1 MPLRRRF
8 RQAGPNPY
16 ELGARRITPAKAT
29 EAMVETIDHDVVI
42 VGSGLA
48 GLRAAVEVLSRW
60 GDSGK
65 TLAVVSKLALMRS
78 HSVAAEGGTAAVL
91 YPEDGDSFELHAWDT
106 IKGSDFL
113 ADQDSVWKFVSH
125 CPAEIRQM
133 ERWGTPWSR
142 KEDGRIA
149 QRPFGGHSYNRA
161 TFAQDK
167 VGFFEMRSLYDKLQ
181 EHHNWARY
189 DETFVTSI
197 VIQDGVFRGFTGI
210 ELKTGTFVYFRARAG
225 VIATGGA
232 GQIWKFTAT
241 SASTT
246 GDGIGLA
253 YRAGLPI
260 EDMEFMQF
268 HPTGLIP
275 TGILITE
282 GARGEGGYL
291 VNSKGE
297 RFMQRYAPS
306 KMELAPRDVVSR
318 SMLKEINEGR
328 GFKDEASGLDYLH
341 LDLRHLGRE
350 KIDSKLP
357 FIKELSM
364 KFIGVDPAEEP
375 IRIKPTAHYTMGGI
389 RVDGDG
395 RVLDADGRFV
405 RGLWSAGESACVSI
419 HGANRLGAN
428 STAECLVYGRVVGED
443 IASYL
448 DSNPQGASVGD
459 GPLLAAE
466 EGRIFGDLFRRE
478 TSSADVYG
486 VKAKLRDVMDRLVYV
501 FRDEA
506 GLTDAVGQIRALK
519 NEFRGVKVTDGG
531 RVFNYNLQDVLEVG
545 IMLELAEVVAQGAL
559 NRKESRGAHAR
570 TDYPNRDDKNWLKHT
585 LALRTADGP
594 SFSFSPVT
602 ITMWKPVERKY

>member
-1 MPLRRRF
+1 
-8 RQAGPNPY
+8 
-16 ELGARRITPAKAT
+16 
-29 EAMVETIDHDVVI
+29 MVETIDHDVVI

-48 GLRAAVEVLSRW
+48 GMRAAVEVLSRW

-65 TLAVVSKLALMRS
+65 TLAVLSKLALMRS

-91 YPEDGDSFELHAWDT
+91 YPEDGDSLELHAWDT

-113 ADQDSVWKFVSH
+113 ADQDSVWKFVSL
-125 CPAEIRQM
+125 CPGEIRQM

-142 KEDGRIA
+142 REDGRIA
-149 QRPFGGHSYNRA
+149 QRPFGGHSFNRA

-181 EHHNWARY
+181 EYGSWTRY

-197 VIQDGVFRGFTGI
+197 VVDDGVFSGFIGI
-210 ELKTGTFVYFRARAG
+210 KLKTGAVVHFRARAG
-225 VIATGGA
+225 IIATGGA
-232 GQIWKFTAT
+232 GQLWKFTAT
-241 SASTT
+241 SVSTT

-297 RFMQRYAPS
+297 RFMQKYAPS

-318 SMLKEINEGR
+318 SMMKEINEGR
-328 GFKDEASGLDYLH
+328 GFTDEDSGLPYLQ
-341 LDLRHLGRE
+341 LDLRHLGKE
-350 KIDSKLP
+350 KIDTKLP

-389 RVDGDG
+389 RVNGNGRVLDGDG
-395 RVLDADGRFV
+395 RYVK
-405 RGLWSAGESACVSI
+405 GLWSAGESACVSI

-428 STAECLVYGRVVGED
+428 STAECLVYGRIVGED
-443 IASYL
+443 VVAYL
-448 DSNPQGASVGD
+448 DSEPSTPMPSDSSTVS
-459 GPLLAAE
+459 AE
-466 EGRIFGDLFRRE
+466 EERIFRDLFRRE
-478 TSSADVYG
+478 ESTSDVYT
-486 VKAKLRDVMDRLVYV
+486 VKARLRDVMDKSVYV
-501 FRDEA
+501 FRDET
-506 GLTDAVGQIRALK
+506 GLSDAVRQVRALK
-519 NEFRGVKVTDGG
+519 DEFRGVKVTDGG

-559 NRKESRGAHAR
+559 NRRESRGGHAR
-570 TDYPNRDDKNWLKHT
+570 TDYPNRDDAGWLKHT

-594 SFSFSPVT
+594 SFSYSPVT
-602 ITMWKPVERKY
+602 ITIWKPVERKY

>member
-1 MPLRRRF
+1 
-8 RQAGPNPY
+8 
-16 ELGARRITPAKAT
+16 
-29 EAMVETIDHDVVI
+29 MVETIDHDVVI

-48 GLRAAVEVLSRW
+48 GMRAAVEVLSRW

-91 YPEDGDSFELHAWDT
+91 YPEDGDSLELHAWDT

-113 ADQDSVWKFVSH
+113 ADQDSVWKFVSF
-125 CPAEIRQM
+125 CPVEIRQM

-142 KEDGRIA
+142 REDGRIA
-149 QRPFGGHSYNRA
+149 QRPFGGHSFNRA

-181 EHHNWARY
+181 EHKGWTRY

-197 VIQDGVFRGFTGI
+197 VIQDGVFRVFTGI
-210 ELKTGTFVYFRARAG
+210 ELKTGAFVYFRARAG
-225 VIATGGA
+225 IIATGGA

-241 SASTT
+241 SVSTT

-297 RFMQRYAPS
+297 RFMEKYAPS

-318 SMLKEINEGR
+318 SMMKEISEGR
-328 GFKDEASGLDYLH
+328 GFKDEDSGLPYLQ

-350 KIDSKLP
+350 KIDTKLP

-364 KFIGVDPAEEP
+364 KFIGVDPAVEP

-389 RVDGDG
+389 RVDGNG
-395 RVLDADGRFV
+395 RVLDSGGLFV
-405 RGLWSAGESACVSI
+405 KGLWSAGESACVSI

-428 STAECLVYGRVVGED
+428 STAECLVYGRIVGED
-443 IASYL
+443 VVAYL
-448 DSNPQGASVGD
+448 DSAP
-459 GPLLAAE
+459 GPALPSDVPTVSTE
-466 EGRIFGDLFRRE
+466 EDRVFRDLFKRE
-478 TSSADVYG
+478 ESSADVYTL
-486 VKAKLRDVMDRLVYV
+486 KARLREVMDRSVYV

-506 GLTDAVGQIRALK
+506 GLSDAVKQVRALR

-559 NRKESRGAHAR
+559 NRRESRGGHAR
-570 TDYPNRDDKNWLKHT
+570 TDYPNRDDNNWLKHT
-585 LALRTADGP
+585 LALRTEDGP
-594 SFSFSPVT
+594 SFSYSPVT

>member
-1 MPLRRRF
+1 
-8 RQAGPNPY
+8 
-16 ELGARRITPAKAT
+16 
-29 EAMVETIDHDVVI
+29 MVEAIDHDVVI

-48 GLRAAVEVLSRW
+48 GLRAAVEVLSRSK
-60 GDSGK
+60 GPIPSV
-65 TLAVVSKLALMRS
+65 AVVSKLALMRS
-78 HSVAAEGGTAAVL
+78 HSVSAEGGTAAVL
-91 YPEDGDSFELHAWDT
+91 YPEEGDSLELHAWDT

-113 ADQDSVWKFVSH
+113 ADQDSVWKFVSL
-125 CPAEIRQM
+125 CPTEIRQM
-133 ERWGTPWSR
+133 ERWGIPWSR
-142 KEDGRIA
+142 REDGRIA
-149 QRPFGGHSYNRA
+149 QRPFGGHSFDRA

-167 VGFFEMRSLYDKLQ
+167 VGFFEMRTLYDKLQ
-181 EHHNWARY
+181 EHDNWSRY
-189 DETFVTSI
+189 DETFVTSLI
-197 VIQDGVFRGFTGI
+197 IEDGVFRGVTAI
-210 ELKTGTFVYFRARAG
+210 ELKTGDFVYFRAKAG
-225 VIATGGA
+225 IIATGGA
-232 GQIWKFTAT
+232 GQLWKFTAT
-241 SASTT
+241 SVSTT

-318 SMLKEINEGR
+318 SMMKEIGEGR
-328 GFKDEASGLDYLH
+328 GFKDEDSGLSYLH

-350 KIDSKLP
+350 KIDTKLP

-364 KFIGVDPAEEP
+364 KFIGVDPSEEP

-389 RVDGDG
+389 RVDING
-395 RVLDADGRFV
+395 RVLDDSSHV
-405 RGLWSAGESACVSI
+405 VKGLWAAGESACVSI

-428 STAECLVYGRVVGED
+428 STAECLVYGKIVGED
-443 IASYL
+443 VANYLASEREQ
-448 DSNPQGASVGD
+448 PVGNHSSLVT
-459 GPLLAAE
+459 GE
-466 EGRIFGDLFRRE
+466 EDRIFRDLFKNE
-478 TSSADVYG
+478 TSAMDVYSA
-486 VKAKLRDVMDRLVYV
+486 KAKLREIMDRSVYV

-506 GLTDAVGQIRALK
+506 ELTDAVRQIRELK
-519 NEFRGVKVTDGG
+519 KSFRGVKVTDGG

-545 IMLELAEVVAQGAL
+545 IMLELAEVVAEGAL
-559 NRKESRGAHAR
+559 IRRESRGGHAR
-570 TDYPNRDDKNWLKHT
+570 LDYPNRDYKNWLKHT
-585 LALRTADGP
+585 LAQRTTDGP
-594 SFSFSPVT
+594 SYSYTPVT

>member
-1 MPLRRRF
+1 
-8 RQAGPNPY
+8 
-16 ELGARRITPAKAT
+16 
-29 EAMVETIDHDVVI
+29 MVETIDHDVVI

-48 GLRAAVEVLSRW
+48 GMRAAVEVLSRW

-91 YPEDGDSFELHAWDT
+91 YPEDGDSLELHAWDT

-113 ADQDSVWKFVSH
+113 ADQDSVWKFVSL
-125 CPAEIRQM
+125 CPVEIRQM

-142 KEDGRIA
+142 REDGRIA

-181 EHHNWARY
+181 EHSNWTRY
-189 DETFVTSI
+189 DETFVTSL
-197 VIQDGVFRGFTGI
+197 VIENGVFRGFTAI
-210 ELKTGTFVYFRARAG
+210 ELKTGSFVFFRARAG
-225 VIATGGA
+225 IIATGGA

-241 SASTT
+241 SVSTT

-297 RFMQRYAPS
+297 RFMQKYAPS
-306 KMELAPRDVVSR
+306 KVELAPRDVVSR
-318 SMLKEINEGR
+318 SMIKEINEGR
-328 GFKDEASGLDYLH
+328 GFKDEESGLSYLH
-341 LDLRHLGRE
+341 LDLRHLGKE

-389 RVDGDG
+389 RVDGSG
-395 RVLDADGRFV
+395 RVLDSGGRFV
-405 RGLWSAGESACVSI
+405 KGLWSAGESACVSI

-428 STAECLVYGRVVGED
+428 STAECLVYGRIVGED
-443 IASYL
+443 VASYL
-448 DSNPQGASVGD
+448 DSIGGTAPVSDSSSVSV
-459 GPLLAAE
+459 E
-466 EGRIFGDLFRRE
+466 EDRVYRDLFKRE
-478 TSSADVYG
+478 TSSADVYAL
-486 VKAKLRDVMDRLVYV
+486 KAKLRDVMDRSVYV

-506 GLTDAVGQIRALK
+506 GLSDAVKQIRSLK
-519 NEFRGVKVTDGG
+519 AEFKGAKVTDGG

-545 IMLELAEVVAQGAL
+545 IMLELAEVVALGAL
-559 NRKESRGAHAR
+559 NRKESRGGHAR
-570 TDYPNRDDKNWLKHT
+570 TDYPNRDDANWLKHT
-585 LALRTADGP
+585 LALRTPEGP

>member
-1 MPLRRRF
+1 
-8 RQAGPNPY
+8 
-16 ELGARRITPAKAT
+16 
-29 EAMVETIDHDVVI
+29 MVETIDHDVVI

-48 GLRAAVEVLSRW
+48 GMRAAVEVLSRP
-60 GDSGK
+60 GDSVK
-65 TLAVVSKLALMRS
+65 SLALVSKLALMRS

-91 YPEDGDSFELHAWDT
+91 YPEDGDSLELHAWDT

-113 ADQDSVWKFVSH
+113 ADQDSVWRFVSL
-125 CPAEIRQM
+125 CPGEIRQM

-142 KEDGRIA
+142 REDGRIA
-149 QRPFGGHSYNRA
+149 QRPFGGHTFNRA

-181 EHHNWARY
+181 EHQSWTRY

-197 VIQDGVFRGFTGI
+197 VIQDGAFRGFTGI
-210 ELKTGTFVYFRARAG
+210 ELKTGALVYLRARAG

-241 SASTT
+241 SVSTT

-253 YRAGLPI
+253 YRAGIPI

-297 RFMQRYAPS
+297 RFMQKYAPS

-318 SMLKEINEGR
+318 SMMKEINEGR
-328 GFKDEASGLDYLH
+328 GFKDEDSGLSYLQ
-341 LDLRHLGRE
+341 LDLRHLGKE
-350 KIDSKLP
+350 KIDTKLP

-364 KFIGVDPAEEP
+364 KFIGVDPAVEP

-389 RVDGDG
+389 RVDGSG
-395 RVLDADGRFV
+395 RVLDSGGGFV
-405 RGLWSAGESACVSI
+405 KGLWSAGESACVSI

-428 STAECLVYGRVVGED
+428 STAECLVYGRIVGED
-443 IASYL
+443 VAAYL
-448 DSNPQGASVGD
+448 DAQPAAVSPSDTAAVS
-459 GPLLAAE
+459 AE
-466 EGRIFGDLFRRE
+466 EDRVFRELFRRE
-478 TSSADVYG
+478 ESSADVYS
-486 VKAKLRDVMDRLVYV
+486 VKARLREVMDRSVYV

-506 GLTDAVGQIRALK
+506 GLTDAVRQVRALK
-519 NEFRGVKVTDGG
+519 NEFRGVRVTDGG

-559 NRKESRGAHAR
+559 NRRESRGGHAR
-570 TDYPNRDDKNWLKHT
+570 TDYPDRDDKNWLKHT
-585 LALRTADGP
+585 LALRTPDGP
-594 SFSFSPVT
+594 SFSYSPVT

>member
-1 MPLRRRF
+1 MLAVYPPF
-8 RQAGPNPY
+8 RPP
-16 ELGARRITPAKAT
+16 T
-29 EAMVETIDHDVVI
+29 AMVETIDHDVVI

-48 GLRAAVEVLSRW
+48 GLRAAVEVLR
-60 GDSGK
+60 SGTAVK
-65 TLAVVSKLALMRS
+65 SLAVISKLALMRS

-91 YPEDGDSFELHAWDT
+91 YPEDGDSLELHAWDT

-113 ADQDSVWKFVSH
+113 ADQDAVWRFVTL
-125 CPAEIRQM
+125 CPGEIRQL
-133 ERWGTPWSR
+133 ERWGIPWSR
-142 KEDGRIA
+142 REDGRIA
-149 QRPFGGHSYNRA
+149 QRPFGGHSFNRA

-167 VGFFEMRSLYDKLQ
+167 VGFFEMRALYDKLQ
-181 EHHNWARY
+181 EHDNWARY
-189 DETFVTSI
+189 DETFVTSL
-197 VIQDGVFRGFTGI
+197 VIEGGVFRGCTAI
-210 ELKTGTFVYFRARAG
+210 ELKTGKFVFFRAKACI
-225 VIATGGA
+225 VATGGA

-241 SASTT
+241 SVSTT

-275 TGILITE
+275 TGVLITE

-318 SMLKEINEGR
+318 SMIKEINEGR
-328 GFKDEASGLDYLH
+328 GFKDEDSGLPYLH
-341 LDLRHLGRE
+341 LDLRHLGKE

-364 KFIGVDPAEEP
+364 KFTGIDPVLEP
-375 IRIKPTAHYTMGGI
+375 IRIKPTAHYTMGGV
-389 RVDGDG
+389 RVDING
-395 RVLDADGRFV
+395 RVLDSDGKV
-405 RGLWSAGESACVSI
+405 VKGLWAAGETACVSI

-428 STAECLVYGRVVGED
+428 STAECLVFGKVVGED
-443 IASYL
+443 VAGYLASDEADPESGESSL
-448 DSNPQGASVGD
+448 VAG
-459 GPLLAAE
+459 E
-466 EGRIFGDLFRRE
+466 ESRVFHDLFRNE
-478 TSSADVYG
+478 TASADVYTL
-486 VKAKLRDVMDRLVYV
+486 KAKLRDIMDRSVYV

-506 GLTDAVGQIRALK
+506 GLTDAVREVKELKRA
-519 NEFRGVKVTDGG
+519 FRGVKATDGG

-545 IMLELAEVVAQGAL
+545 VMLELAEVVAQGAL
-559 NRKESRGAHAR
+559 NRRESRGGHAR

-585 LALRTADGP
+585 LAVRSADGP
-594 SFSFSPVT
+594 SFSYSPVM

>member
-1 MPLRRRF
+1 
-8 RQAGPNPY
+8 
-16 ELGARRITPAKAT
+16 
-29 EAMVETIDHDVVI
+29 MVETIDHDVVI

-125 CPAEIRQM
+125 SPAEIRQM

>member
-1 MPLRRRF
+1 
-8 RQAGPNPY
+8 
-16 ELGARRITPAKAT
+16 
-29 EAMVETIDHDVVI
+29 MVEAIDHDVVI

-48 GLRAAVEVLSRW
+48 GLRAAVEVLSRSK
-60 GDSGK
+60 GPIPSV
-65 TLAVVSKLALMRS
+65 AVVSKLALMRS
-78 HSVAAEGGTAAVL
+78 HSVSAEGGTAAVL
-91 YPEDGDSFELHAWDT
+91 YPEEGDSLELHAWDT

-113 ADQDSVWKFVSH
+113 ADQDSVWKFVSL
-125 CPAEIRQM
+125 CPTEIRQM
-133 ERWGTPWSR
+133 ERWGIPWSR
-142 KEDGRIA
+142 REDGRIA
-149 QRPFGGHSYNRA
+149 QRPFGGHSFDRA

-167 VGFFEMRSLYDKLQ
+167 VGFFEMRTLYDKLQ
-181 EHHNWARY
+181 EHDNWSRY
-189 DETFVTSI
+189 DETFVTSLI
-197 VIQDGVFRGFTGI
+197 IEDGVFRGVTAI
-210 ELKTGTFVYFRARAG
+210 ELKTGDFVYFRAKAG
-225 VIATGGA
+225 IIATGGA
-232 GQIWKFTAT
+232 GQLWKFTAT
-241 SASTT
+241 SVSTT

-318 SMLKEINEGR
+318 SMMKEIGEGR
-328 GFKDEASGLDYLH
+328 GFKDEDSGLSYLH

-350 KIDSKLP
+350 KIDTKLP

-364 KFIGVDPAEEP
+364 KFIGVDPSEEP

-389 RVDGDG
+389 RVDING
-395 RVLDADGRFV
+395 RVLDGSSHV
-405 RGLWSAGESACVSI
+405 VKGLWAAGESACVSI

-428 STAECLVYGRVVGED
+428 STAECLVYGKIVGED
-443 IASYL
+443 VANYLASGREQL
-448 DSNPQGASVGD
+448 VGNHSSLVT
-459 GPLLAAE
+459 GE
-466 EGRIFGDLFRRE
+466 EDRIFRDLFKNE
-478 TSSADVYG
+478 MSAMDVYSA
-486 VKAKLRDVMDRLVYV
+486 KAKLREIMDRSVYV

-506 GLTDAVGQIRALK
+506 ELTDAVRQIRELK
-519 NEFRGVKVTDGG
+519 KSFRGVKVTDGG

-545 IMLELAEVVAQGAL
+545 IMLELAEVVAEGAL
-559 NRKESRGAHAR
+559 IRRESRGGHAR
-570 TDYPNRDDKNWLKHT
+570 LDYPNRDDKNWLKHT
-585 LALRTADGP
+585 LAQRTTDGP
-594 SFSFSPVT
+594 SYSYTPVT

>member
-1 MPLRRRF
+1 
-8 RQAGPNPY
+8 
-16 ELGARRITPAKAT
+16 
-29 EAMVETIDHDVVI
+29 MVETIDHDVVI

-48 GLRAAVEVLSRW
+48 GMRAAVEVLSRW
-60 GDSGK
+60 RDSGK

-91 YPEDGDSFELHAWDT
+91 YPEDGDSLELHAWDT

-113 ADQDSVWKFVSH
+113 ADQDSVWKFVSL

-142 KEDGRIA
+142 RDDGRIA
-149 QRPFGGHSYNRA
+149 QRPFGGHSFNRA

-181 EHHNWARY
+181 EYENWARY
-189 DETFVTSI
+189 DETFVTSM
-197 VIQDGVFRGFTGI
+197 VIQDGTFRGFTGI
-210 ELKTGTFVYFRARAG
+210 ELKTGKLVYLRARAG

-241 SASTT
+241 SVSTT

-297 RFMQRYAPS
+297 RFMQEYAPS

-318 SMLKEINEGR
+318 SMIREINAGR
-328 GFKDEASGLDYLH
+328 GFKDEESGLSYLH

-350 KIDSKLP
+350 KIDTKLP

-389 RVDGDG
+389 RVDGNG
-395 RVLDADGRFV
+395 RVLDPGGRFV
-405 RGLWSAGESACVSI
+405 KGLWSAGESACVSI

-448 DSNPQGASVGD
+448 DSNPTSSPGTN
-459 GPLLAAE
+459 GPAISAE
-466 EGRIFGDLFRRE
+466 EDRVLGDLFRRE
-478 TSSADVYG
+478 TSTADVYS
-486 VKAKLRDVMDRLVYV
+486 VKAKLREVMDRDVYV

-506 GLTDAVGQIRALK
+506 GLSDAVRQVRALK
-519 NEFRGVKVTDGG
+519 DEFKGVKVTDGG

-545 IMLELAEVVAQGAL
+545 IMLELAEAVAQGAL
-559 NRKESRGAHAR
+559 NRRESRGGHAR
-570 TDYPNRDDKNWLKHT
+570 TDYPNRDDSNWLKHT
-585 LALRTADGP
+585 LAIRTEDGP
-594 SFSFSPVT
+594 SFTYSPVT

>member
-1 MPLRRRF
+1 
-8 RQAGPNPY
+8 
-16 ELGARRITPAKAT
+16 
-29 EAMVETIDHDVVI
+29 MVETIDHDVVI

-48 GLRAAVEVLSRW
+48 GMRAAVEVLSRW
-60 GDSGK
+60 GDSGRN
-65 TLAVVSKLALMRS
+65 LGVVSKLALMRS

-91 YPEDGDSFELHAWDT
+91 YPEDGDSLELHAWDT

-113 ADQDSVWKFVSH
+113 ADQDSVWKFVSL
-125 CPAEIRQM
+125 CPVEIRQM

-142 KEDGRIA
+142 REDGRIA
-149 QRPFGGHSYNRA
+149 QRPFGGHSFNRA

-181 EHHNWARY
+181 EHKSWTRY
-189 DETFVTSI
+189 DETFITSI
-197 VIQDGVFRGFTGI
+197 VVEDGVFRGFTGI
-210 ELKTGTFVYFRARAG
+210 KLKTGSFVYFRARAG
-225 VIATGGA
+225 IIATGGA

-241 SASTT
+241 SVSTT

-291 VNSKGE
+291 LNSKGE
-297 RFMQRYAPS
+297 RFMQKYAPS

-318 SMLKEINEGR
+318 SMIKEINEGR
-328 GFKDEASGLDYLH
+328 GFRDEDSGLPYLQ
-341 LDLRHLGRE
+341 LDLRHLGKE
-350 KIDSKLP
+350 KIDTKLP

-389 RVDGDG
+389 RVDGNG
-395 RVLDADGRFV
+395 RVLDDGGRLV
-405 RGLWSAGESACVSI
+405 KGLWSAGESACVSI

-428 STAECLVYGRVVGED
+428 STAECLVYGRIVGED
-443 IASYL
+443 VAAYL
-448 DSNPQGASVGD
+448 DSATSVPSSD
-459 GPLLAAE
+459 DSSAVSAE
-466 EGRIFGDLFRRE
+466 EDRIFKDLFKHE
-478 TSSADVYG
+478 TSSADVYA
-486 VKAKLRDVMDRLVYV
+486 VKAKLRDVMDRSVYV

-506 GLTDAVGQIRALK
+506 GLTDAVKQIKALK
-519 NEFRGVKVTDGG
+519 SEFNGVKVTDGG
-531 RVFNYNLQDVLEVG
+531 SVFNYNLQDVLEVG
-545 IMLELAEVVAQGAL
+545 MMLELAEVVAQGAL
-559 NRKESRGAHAR
+559 IRRESRGGHAR
-570 TDYPNRDDKNWLKHT
+570 TDYPDRDDRNWLKHT
-585 LALRTADGP
+585 LAVRTADGP
-594 SFSFSPVT
+594 SFSYSPVT

>member
-1 MPLRRRF
+1 
-8 RQAGPNPY
+8 
-16 ELGARRITPAKAT
+16 
-29 EAMVETIDHDVVI
+29 MVETLDHDVVI

-48 GLRAAVEVLSRW
+48 GMRAAVEVLSRW
-60 GDSGK
+60 GDSEN
-65 TLAVVSKLALMRS
+65 TLGVISKLALMRS

-91 YPEDGDSFELHAWDT
+91 YPEDGDSLELHAWDT

-113 ADQDSVWKFVSH
+113 ADQDSVWKFVSL

-142 KEDGRIA
+142 REDGRIA
-149 QRPFGGHSYNRA
+149 QRAFGGHSFNRA
-161 TFAQDK
+161 TYAQDK

-181 EHHNWARY
+181 EHRNWSRY

-197 VIQDGVFRGFTGI
+197 VTQDGVFRGFTGI
-210 ELKTGTFVYFRARAG
+210 DLKSGALVFFKARAG
-225 VIATGGA
+225 IIATGGA
-232 GQIWKFTAT
+232 GQLWKFTAT
-241 SASTT
+241 SVSTT

-297 RFMQRYAPS
+297 RFMQQYAPS

-318 SMLKEINEGR
+318 SMIKEINEGR
-328 GFKDEASGLDYLH
+328 GFRDEDSGLSYLH
-341 LDLRHLGRE
+341 LDLRHLGKE
-350 KIDSKLP
+350 KIDTRLP

-364 KFIGVDPAEEP
+364 KFIGVDPAVEP

-389 RVDGDG
+389 RVDGNG
-395 RVLDADGRFV
+395 RVLDSSSEFV
-405 RGLWSAGESACVSI
+405 KGLWAAGESACVSI

-428 STAECLVYGRVVGED
+428 STAECLVYGRIVGED
-443 IASYL
+443 VADYL
-448 DSNPQGASVGD
+448 SANPKAAMPDESSVI
-459 GPLLAAE
+459 AAE
-466 EGRIFGDLFRRE
+466 EDRIFKDLFRRE
-478 TSSADVYG
+478 TATADVYA
-486 VKAKLRDVMDRLVYV
+486 VKAKLRNVMDESVYV
-501 FRDEA
+501 FRDED
-506 GLTDAVGQIRALK
+506 GLSDAVREIKDLK
-519 NEFRGVKVTDGG
+519 SQFKGVKVTDGS

-545 IMLELAEVVAQGAL
+545 VMLDLAEVVAQGAL
-559 NRKESRGAHAR
+559 NRRESRGGHAR
-570 TDYPNRDDKNWLKHT
+570 TDYPNRDDANWLKHS
-585 LALRTADGP
+585 LALWTAEGP
-594 SFSFSPVT
+594 SFSYSPVT

>member
-1 MPLRRRF
+1 
-8 RQAGPNPY
+8 
-16 ELGARRITPAKAT
+16 
-29 EAMVETIDHDVVI
+29 MVETLDHDVVI

-48 GLRAAVEVLSRW
+48 GLRAAVEVLSRSK
-60 GDSGK
+60 GAVQS
-65 TLAVVSKLALMRS
+65 LAVVSKLALMRS

-91 YPEDGDSFELHAWDT
+91 YPEEGDSLELHAWDT
-106 IKGSDFL
+106 VKGSDFL
-113 ADQDSVWKFVSH
+113 ADQDSVWKFVSL
-125 CPAEIRQM
+125 CPEEIRQM
-133 ERWGTPWSR
+133 ERWGIPWSR
-142 KEDGRIA
+142 REDGRIA
-149 QRPFGGHSYNRA
+149 QRPFGGHSFDRA

-167 VGFFEMRSLYDKLQ
+167 VGFFEMRTIYDKLQ
-181 EHHNWARY
+181 EHENWSRY
-189 DETFVTSI
+189 DETFVTSLI
-197 VIQDGVFRGFTGI
+197 IEDGVFRGFTAI
-210 ELKTGTFVYFRARAG
+210 ELKTGALVYLRAKAG
-225 VIATGGA
+225 IIATGGA
-232 GQIWKFTAT
+232 GQLWKFTAT
-241 SASTT
+241 SVSTT

-318 SMLKEINEGR
+318 SMMKEIGEGR
-328 GFKDEASGLDYLH
+328 GFKDEDSGLSYLH

-350 KIDSKLP
+350 KIDAKLP

-389 RVDGDG
+389 RVDIHG
-395 RVLDADGRFV
+395 RVLNSDSHV
-405 RGLWSAGESACVSI
+405 VKGLWAAGESACVSI

-443 IASYL
+443 IANYL
-448 DSNPQGASVGD
+448 V
-459 GPLLAAE
+459 AE
-466 EGRIFGDLFRRE
+466 QSQPSGNQSALVSGEEERIFRGLFRSE
-478 TSSADVYG
+478 TSSTDVYSA
-486 VKAKLRDVMDRLVYV
+486 KAKLREIMDSSVYV

-506 GLTDAVGQIRALK
+506 GLVDAVRQIRELK
-519 NEFRGVKVTDGG
+519 AAFRGVKVTDGG

-545 IMLELAEVVAQGAL
+545 VMIELAEVVAEGAL
-559 NRKESRGAHAR
+559 IRRESRGGHAR

-585 LALRTADGP
+585 LARRTEGGP
-594 SFSFSPVT
+594 SFSYSPVT